1 MRVFDV
7 NTDGAIQLTAKLEKL
22 HRSAFPVA
30 VRGTL
35 NDVAFETKKVVPRVA
50 GSKFNT
56 RQKTFFKSFST
67 VEKASGFDLRK
78 MRSTAGINASKGSQV
93 ADGLE
98 KQEFGG
104 AIKGRKLIPMDTART
119 SGNHNKKVKRKNQFK
134 NLGKTVRIKG
144 RGNKG
149 TRKSRLV
156 ARVMVAKRLGASHM
170 LTNRGG
176 KGTLYEIS
184 GVSQNIKTRKLKFKL
199 TPLYRYRN
207 SKVSR
212 VTKTPFM
219 QPSAKLASKKML
231 KFYEKN
237 AEKQFHRLLSYRK

>member
-1 MRVFDV
+1 MANFDV
-7 NTDGAIQLTAKLEKL
+7 NTDGAIELTAKLGRL
-22 HRSAFPVA
+22 HKSAFPVA

-35 NDVAFETKKVVPRVA
+35 NDAAFKTKKLVPKVA
-50 GSKFNT
+50 GSKFTT
-56 RQKTFFKSFST
+56 RQKSFFRAFSV
-67 VEKASGFDLRK
+67 VEKAEGFNLRN
-78 MRSTAGINASKGSQV
+78 MRATAGINAAKGSEV
-93 ADGLE
+93 AEGLE

-104 AIKGRKLIPMDTART
+104 SIRGRKLIPMDTART
-119 SGNHNKKVKRKNQFK
+119 SKSHGKKVKKKNRFK
-134 NLGKTVRIKG
+134 NIADSSTVRIRG

-170 LTNRGG
+170 ITNRGG
-176 KGTLYEIS
+176 KGTLFEIS
-184 GVSQNIKTRKLKFKL
+184 GVSQNIRSRKLKFKL

-207 SKVSR
+207 TKISR

-219 QPSAKLASKKML
+219 QPSAKLASRKML

-237 AEKQFHRLLSYRK
+237 AEKQFKRLLR